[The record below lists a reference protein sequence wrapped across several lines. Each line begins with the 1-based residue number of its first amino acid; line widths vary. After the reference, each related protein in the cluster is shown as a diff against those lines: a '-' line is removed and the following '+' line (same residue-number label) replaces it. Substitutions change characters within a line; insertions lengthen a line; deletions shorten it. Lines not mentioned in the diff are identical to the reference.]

1 MAEDI
6 GSELV
11 LGAPAEA
18 VPKFLADSTA
28 YFASNLDGSI
38 LISTQNYLSKQ
49 NDCFMRV
56 VL

>member
-38 LISTQNYLSKQ
+38 LRSTQSYLSKQ